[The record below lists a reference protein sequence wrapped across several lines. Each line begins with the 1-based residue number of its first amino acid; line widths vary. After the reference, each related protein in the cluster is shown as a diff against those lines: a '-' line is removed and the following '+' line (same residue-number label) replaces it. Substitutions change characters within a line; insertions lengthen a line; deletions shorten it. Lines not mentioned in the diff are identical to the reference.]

1 MTRNVQVNAGQTRF
15 LQSVSVGPHL
25 LQGDESVDVGGSDA
39 GANPHELLLA
49 ALGTCA
55 SITVQMYAERKQW
68 PLDGVRIEL
77 SFAQTNSAAALSGD
91 RANAEEIEMDISF
104 WGYLSDEQRERLL
117 QVAGKCPVH
126 RILTSSIPIRA
137 KFAL

>member
-1 MTRNVQVNAGQTRF
+1 MARNVQVNAGQARF
-15 LQSVSVGPHL
+15 LQNISVGPHS

-39 GANPHELLLA
+39 GASPHEMLLA

-55 SITVQMYAERKQW
+55 SITVRMYAERKQW
-68 PLDGVRIEL
+68 PLEGVRIEL
-77 SFAQTNSAAALSGD
+77 SYAQTHSFATGSGD
-91 RANAEEIEMDISF
+91 VRNADEIEMDISF
-104 WGYLSDEQRERLL
+104 WGDLSDEQRERLL

-137 KFAL
+137 KLAL

>member
-1 MTRNVQVNAGQTRF
+1 MARNVRVDEGQIKFVQNIT
-15 LQSVSVGPHL
+15 VGRHS

-39 GANPHELLLA
+39 GASPHELLLA

-55 SITVQMYAERKQW
+55 SITVRMYAERKQW

-77 SFAQTNSAAALSGD
+77 SYAQTHSSATGSGD
-91 RANAEEIEMDISF
+91 SRNADEIEMDISF

-137 KFAL
+137 KLAL

>member
-1 MTRNVQVNAGQTRF
+1 MARNVRVDEGQKRF
-15 LQSVSVGPHL
+15 VQNIRVGLHS

-55 SITVQMYAERKQW
+55 SITVRMYAERKQW
-68 PLDGVRIEL
+68 PLDGVRVEL
-77 SFAQTNSAAALSGD
+77 SYAQTHSSATGSGD
-91 RANAEEIEMDISF
+91 GRDADEIEMDISF
-104 WGYLSDEQRERLL
+104 WGYLTDEQRERLL

-137 KFAL
+137 KLAQ

>member
-1 MTRNVQVNAGQTRF
+1 MARNVQVNAGQTRF
-15 LQSVSVGPHL
+15 LQNISVGPHS
-25 LQGDESVDVGGSDA
+25 LQGDESIEVGGNDA

-68 PLDGVRIEL
+68 PLDGVRIAL
-77 SFAQTNSAAALSGD
+77 SFAQTHSSATGSRDGKD
-91 RANAEEIEMDISF
+91 ANEIEMDISF
-104 WGYLSDEQRERLL
+104 EGNLSDEQRERLL

-137 KFAL
+137 KLAL

>member
-1 MTRNVQVNAGQTRF
+1 MARNVRVDEGQIRF
-15 LQSVSVGPHL
+15 VQNITVGPHS

-55 SITVQMYAERKQW
+55 SITVRMYAERKQW

-77 SFAQTNSAAALSGD
+77 SYAQTHSSATGSGD
-91 RANAEEIEMDISF
+91 GKNADEIEMDISF

-126 RILTSSIPIRA
+126 RILTSSIPIRT
-137 KFAL
+137 KLAL

>member
-1 MTRNVQVNAGQTRF
+1 MARNVRVDEGEIRF
-15 LQSVSVGPHL
+15 VQNISVGQHS
-25 LQGDESVDVGGSDA
+25 LQGDESVEVGGSDA
-39 GANPHELLLA
+39 GASPHELLLA

-55 SITVQMYAERKQW
+55 SITVRMYAERKQW
-68 PLDGVRIEL
+68 PLDGVRVEL
-77 SFAQTNSAAALSGD
+77 SYAQSHSSATGSGD
-91 RANAEEIEMDISF
+91 GRNADEIEMNISF

-137 KFAL
+137 KLPV

>member
-1 MTRNVQVNAGQTRF
+1 MARNVQVDEGQIRF
-15 LQSVSVGPHL
+15 VQNIRIGPHS

-39 GANPHELLLA
+39 GASPHELLLA

-55 SITVQMYAERKQW
+55 SITVRMYAERKQW

-77 SFAQTNSAAALSGD
+77 SYAQTHSSANGSGD
-91 RANAEEIEMDISF
+91 LRNADEIEMDISF
-104 WGYLSDEQRERLL
+104 WGYLSDEERERLL

-137 KFAL
+137 KLAL

>member
-1 MTRNVQVNAGQTRF
+1 MSRNVQVDAGQIRF
-15 LQSVSVGPHL
+15 VQNISVGPHS

-39 GANPHELLLA
+39 GASPHELLLA

-55 SITVQMYAERKQW
+55 SITVRMYAERKQW

-77 SFAQTNSAAALSGD
+77 SYAQTHSSATGSGD
-91 RANAEEIEMDISF
+91 GRNEDEIEMDISF

-137 KFAL
+137 KLAS

>member
-1 MTRNVQVNAGQTRF
+1 MTRSVQVDAGQIRF
-15 LQSVSVGPHL
+15 VQNIRVGPHS

-39 GANPHELLLA
+39 GASPHELLLA

-55 SITVQMYAERKQW
+55 SITVRMYAERKQW

-77 SFAQTNSAAALSGD
+77 AYAQTHASASGSGD
-91 RANAEEIEMDISF
+91 VRSSEEIEMDISF
-104 WGYLSDEQRERLL
+104 WGYLSDEERERLL
-117 QVAGKCPVH
+117 QVAEKCPVH

-137 KFAL
+137 KLA

>member
-1 MTRNVQVNAGQTRF
+1 MARNVQVDEGQKRF
-15 LQSVSVGPHL
+15 VQNISVGPHS
-25 LQGDESVDVGGSDA
+25 LQADESVDVGGNDA
-39 GANPHELLLA
+39 GASPHELLLA
-49 ALGTCA
+49 ALGVCA
-55 SITVQMYAERKQW
+55 SITVRMYAERKQW

-77 SFAQTNSAAALSGD
+77 SYAQTHSSATGSGD
-91 RANAEEIEMDISF
+91 RRNADEIEMDISF

-137 KFAL
+137 KLA

>member
-1 MTRNVQVNAGQTRF
+1 MARNVQVDEGQIRF
-15 LQSVSVGPHL
+15 VQHISVGRHS
-25 LQGDESVDVGGSDA
+25 LQADESVDVGGSDA
-39 GANPHELLLA
+39 GASPHELLLA
-49 ALGTCA
+49 ALGACA
-55 SITVQMYAERKQW
+55 SITVRMYAERKQW

-77 SFAQTNSAAALSGD
+77 SYAQTHSSATGSGD
-91 RANAEEIEMDISF
+91 RRNADEIEMDISF

-137 KFAL
+137 KLAL

>member
-1 MTRNVQVNAGQTRF
+1 MARNVQVNAGQTRF
-15 LQSVSVGPHL
+15 LQNISVGPHS

-77 SFAQTNSAAALSGD
+77 SFAQTQSSATGSRDGRDAD
-91 RANAEEIEMDISF
+91 EIEMNISF
-104 WGYLSDEQRERLL
+104 GGNLSDEQRERLL

-137 KFAL
+137 KLAS

>member
-1 MTRNVQVNAGQTRF
+1 MARNVQLDEGQLRF
-15 LQSVSVGPHL
+15 VQNIKVGPHSL
-25 LQGDESVDVGGSDA
+25 KADESVDVGGTDA
-39 GANPHELLLA
+39 GASPHELLLA
-49 ALGTCA
+49 ALGACA
-55 SITVQMYAERKQW
+55 SITVRMYAERKQW

-77 SFAQTNSAAALSGD
+77 SYAQKHASATGSGD
-91 RANAEEIEMDISF
+91 VRNAEEIEMDISF

-137 KFAL
+137 KLAL

>member
-1 MTRNVQVNAGQTRF
+1 LARNVQVDEGQIRF
-15 LQSVSVGPHL
+15 VQNISVGRHS

-39 GANPHELLLA
+39 GASPHELLLA

-55 SITVQMYAERKQW
+55 SITVRMYAERKQW
-68 PLDGVRIEL
+68 PLDGVRVEL
-77 SFAQTNSAAALSGD
+77 SYAQTHSSATGSG
-91 RANAEEIEMDISF
+91 RNAEEIEMDISF

-126 RILTSSIPIRA
+126 RILTSSIPIREKLA
-137 KFAL
+137 S

>member
-1 MTRNVQVNAGQTRF
+1 MARNVRVDEGQIRF
-15 LQSVSVGPHL
+15 VQNIRVGPHS
-25 LQGDESVDVGGSDA
+25 LQGDESVEVGGTDA

-55 SITVQMYAERKQW
+55 SITVRMYAERKQW

-77 SFAQTNSAAALSGD
+77 SYAQTHSSATGSGD
-91 RANAEEIEMDISF
+91 GRNADEIEMDISF

-117 QVAGKCPVH
+117 QVAEKCPAH

-137 KFAL
+137 KLAL